1 MKHIFIAGPYAGD
14 QAVNVRQALACADIL
29 LEKGYIP
36 YIPHLTHFWDFAFPH
51 SRHEWLTYHANWLRR
66 CDALL
71 RIQGFSRGA
80 DEEVDLAITLDIPVF
95 SSIAAL
101 LETMPPNE

>member
-14 QAVNVRQALACADIL
+14 QAINVRDAIAAADKL
-29 LEKGYIP
+29 LGYGYIP
-36 YIPHLTHFWDFAFPH
+36 YVPHLTHFWDFASPH
-51 SRHEWLTYHANWLRR
+51 RRPLWLAYHANWLRR

-71 RIQGFSRGA
+71 RLTGQSEGA

-95 SSIAAL
+95 TSVSAL
-101 LETMPPNE
+101 TKKMPPNE